1 MSKKDLPSVNDFSED
16 NSELPSINDYLAE
29 EVNENLPSAEDFI
42 EKEELVEETQTIEDL
57 NGEPF
62 AEIEDIVPPWP
73 ELLRLINNVRE
84 EIPDIPEIKYYD
96 KELEQLVEEIA
107 RVREDIPEVPEVRY
121 YEAEIEAICE
131 QIDSVKENLSKFV
144 SDLPEVKYYDE
155 QIESIENRLD
165 SINQNVSELP
175 EPKYYEEDLQALKE
189 DIEKVRSEIP
199 AFPKWVNEVNEVPD
213 FSWIGKTFSVID
225 DDFVKVHDAVEGLR
239 GKVEYD
245 LDQIAEHFDKKEF
258 ETRTDLN
265 QLRESINT
273 RFDAEKEKIWKEIK
287 ETSMRMWGHHKEFK
301 DDDRKLKKQI
311 LGEYNLLKQ
320 NIKKELKEATD
331 ESVKTDEL
339 LLKYFS
345 DLKTEISELTEVK
358 YYDDDIKNVKTDIK
372 ELFNLVK
379 LIKSEQKELQEGL
392 LNEPPNE
399 KESVGSQPDPLT
411 PMDQKFATLDDLASH
426 YRLFINRIQQ
436 QISTI
441 GGGGA
446 GFIKDLDD
454 VTFDAGIGTN
464 KLLIYNGTKWVGI
477 ASTAIGNIGIQSA
490 GSLIKEGVKTLNF
503 IGLGNTFKVNGDVV
517 DISISG
523 NTGAGGTWGIDSVG
537 IHTIKSIGIGTTTA
551 KSGVTLFVQGDA
563 EFTGNISVAGTISYD
578 DVTNVDSIGVITARS
593 DIQVG
598 GGLSVTG
605 ISTLSTTIVGT
616 AITLNSTGINATGVI
631 TATTFSGDGS
641 GLTGVASTDNIV
653 TDTPATF
660 NNQVTISD
668 LSVTG
673 ITTLGSSNG
682 IGTVTVGVGTTALL
696 VDGNARVLGI
706 LTVGRGS
713 VTIDGDNNTVT
724 SGIVTITNSNIIIGD
739 NVTISGNALGIN
751 SAPNVLYVAKDGNDL
766 HNGTSIDNA
775 KLTIA
780 AAVGI
785 ATTGT
790 IIKVLAG
797 NYAENNPIEVPA
809 FVSVVGDDLK
819 TVTVTPNTATKDI
832 FHVRKG
838 CYIANMTFT
847 NHIAP
852 SAAIGFP
859 TTELATNIGGGKW
872 ESPYIQNCTSNTTTG
887 TGLRVDGAQAE
898 GLKSIV
904 CDSYTQYNQ
913 GGVGVAITNQGF
925 AQLVSV
931 FTICCN
937 EAISCHKGG
946 QADLTNSNSSFGTYG
961 LVSDGVSDLQ
971 FSGIVTSSAAA
982 SQDNVIVAITT
993 TTRPYDGQLVYFDKL
1008 YQSVDTIAVSAG
1020 GTGYTS
1026 TPSVTIDAPTG
1037 PNGETATAFATIEN
1051 GSVSEITII
1060 SSGSQY
1066 ESAPTITIGSP
1077 NVGSN
1082 NATATASM
1090 SPIYYT
1096 INSSTPVTAGIT
1108 TLTLDENLINTVG
1121 VGSTAYFHQ
1130 VSRIVASSH
1139 TFEYVGSGN
1148 DITSAT
1154 PKRGGVTIQANE
1166 VSTTNGGRVVY
1177 TSTDQ
1182 AGNFR
1187 IGDELQINQNTGTI
1201 SGRAFTKS
1209 LFSEMTPFILAL
1221 S

>member
-199 AFPKWVNEVNEVPD
+199 VFPKWVNEVNEVPD

-345 DLKTEISELTEVK
+345 DLKTEISELPEVK

-392 LNEPPNE
+392 LNEPPSE
-399 KESVGSQPDPLT
+399 KESVGKQPDPLT
-411 PMDQKFATLDDLASH
+411 PMDQKFATLDDLAGH

-616 AITLNSTGINATGVI
+616 AITLNGTGINATGVI

-653 TDTPATF
+653 TDTPAIF

-859 TTELATNIGGGKW
+859 TTELAANIGGGKW

-946 QADLTNSNSSFGTYG
+946 QADLTNSNSSFGTFG
-961 LVSDGVSDLQ
+961 LVSDGVSNLQ